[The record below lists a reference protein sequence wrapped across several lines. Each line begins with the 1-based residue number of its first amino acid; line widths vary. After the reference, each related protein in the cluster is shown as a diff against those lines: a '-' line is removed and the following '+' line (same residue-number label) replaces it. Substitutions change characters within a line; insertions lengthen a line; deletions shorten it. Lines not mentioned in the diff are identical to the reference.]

1 MKAAPKHPDIWPKHG
16 EGIPDVDLEVGHE
29 EAVRKCVGQLVHIEV
44 GMDEAK
50 EDVVGFS
57 FLVRQEADDAGDVDA
72 SEQGHQDE
80 SLDNQAIIKISVIT
94 NDIWEHG

>member
-1 MKAAPKHPDIWPKHG
+1 MKI
-16 EGIPDVDLEVGHE
+16 E
-29 EAVRKCVGQLVHIEV
+29 EAVCKCVGQLVHIEV